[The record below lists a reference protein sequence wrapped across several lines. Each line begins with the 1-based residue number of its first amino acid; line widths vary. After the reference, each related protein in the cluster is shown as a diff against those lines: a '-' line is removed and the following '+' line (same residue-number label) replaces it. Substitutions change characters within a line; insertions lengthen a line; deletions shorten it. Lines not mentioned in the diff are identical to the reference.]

1 MCKKCYQTNYS
12 KKRRRKRKTNSN
24 TKNCS
29 LARNYN
35 DENCYNDDY
44 NDDNDDKNT
53 IDNYI
58 KINNEFPRK
67 TKKRELSGFFNTMT
81 PPLGS
86 SNGANSA
93 NAGMYCNSKS
103 GNSGNSRHA
112 PHEEKFTCEDLIP
125 QRVNADFDYL
135 NSSNLYMVNNEKVD
149 SKNDVDYNMD
159 YNIDDNEDC
168 GSGSSNYSDFVN
180 FI

>member
-1 MCKKCYQTNYS
+1 M
-12 KKRRRKRKTNSN
+12 
-24 TKNCS
+24 
-29 LARNYN
+29 ARNYN
-35 DENCYNDDY
+35 DENCYNY
-44 NDDNDDKNT
+44 DNDDKYT

-58 KINNEFPRK
+58 KINDDVPRK
-67 TKKRELSGFFNTMT
+67 TKKRERSGFFNTLT
-81 PPLGS
+81 PLGS

-93 NAGMYCNSKS
+93 NAGINCNSRS

-159 YNIDDNEDC
+159 YDKDDNEDC